1 MDPND
6 GKFWSCLGRDL
17 WKTCNLEGWSIGP
30 YQYLKT
36 TGQGQSKC
44 FQVCWKRNW
53 VATSQN
59 LIFKLELT
67 LLEGLRVAPDLSKRV
82 ELVCRTAYTTAS
94 QAKTKKGIAAI
105 ADGENGETS
114 KQQLL
119 SRDSTRFHGP
129 RWSQMPNQS
138 WKMTNSCIQLIQ
150 QCLASH
156 PIGSRSSLWWEAM
169 PYPHRPRLMLLN
181 VATGSALQMYITYH
195 NMTCS

>member
-6 GKFWSCLGRDL
+6 GKFWSRVGRDL
-17 WKTCNLEGWSIGP
+17 WKTCNLEGWSIG

-36 TGQGQSKC
+36 TGQSQSKC
-44 FQVCWKRNW
+44 FQVCWKQNW

-59 LIFKLELT
+59 LIFKLEPT

-105 ADGENGETS
+105 ANGEMVR
-114 KQQLL
+114 LA
-119 SRDSTRFHGP
+119 
-129 RWSQMPNQS
+129 NNNS
-138 WKMTNSCIQLIQ
+138 WAETPLGFTVPDDLRCRIKVELIQ

-169 PYPHRPRLMLLN
+169 PYPHRPRLMFLN